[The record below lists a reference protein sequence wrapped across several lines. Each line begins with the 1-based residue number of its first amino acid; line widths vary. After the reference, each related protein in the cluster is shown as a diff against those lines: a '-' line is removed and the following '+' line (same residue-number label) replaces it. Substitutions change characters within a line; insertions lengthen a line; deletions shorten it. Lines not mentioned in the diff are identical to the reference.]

1 MKHGL
6 SSTLPA
12 SADRPLATIL
22 AFAAALACACVFCG
36 AVPWLTV
43 PTLGQSLW
51 ASGFAQSYANAD
63 HLSVYARDI
72 GFPHPAPIAFGLPAT
87 FLQGLFIRWLGIA
100 AIDAYTLTIVCW
112 LALALW
118 GAMALA
124 RSLGAPPV
132 LAIAAGLLWLSLPM
146 IWQHVAYSMLSLG
159 FALLPLYLHAA
170 RKLFEARSRIEWA
183 ATALAFWMA
192 CVVSLFMDGY
202 TFMMFAVACAVFW
215 LGSAVAADIPRRR
228 LLAFVAPAMA
238 AGFALAYGLYMAYIG
253 GEDYAT
259 APLDF
264 FRGWGVDV
272 VMLLQP
278 TRGKHALWDWLG
290 LSTARSPAM
299 YWGDGSVWMTTFM
312 APLLVAGLA
321 GWLFARQR
329 TDAWILLALAIVGT
343 YLSLGPSLKVNVTK
357 EAFGVPETVQTMP
370 AQYALGPTGSAALSM
385 HVPGFSQMRASY
397 RWIALGEAGL
407 WGLAV
412 LWLVRLRTRPVLAFT
427 LAGVLLAAFV
437 PHVPRVLR
445 DGVANRRKAD
455 AIAATFVPVLRE
467 VAGAHGRLFFAPF
480 ANNFLASY
488 VVPLAGL
495 ASYNIGGDK
504 NVAIASTRWSRPM
517 RELSPGRL
525 GTDAFP
531 ANIRHVLLAGE
542 VDAVVLPWYDP
553 VLASMIWPV
562 DPRTVARLRAQR
574 LPVARAAAQPP
585 CFQMREFPL
594 FATVSLSP
602 AGRAERERFT
612 AGDAL
617 QAEAQCAPAPA
628 AAVAP
633 GSPGPH

>member
-1 MKHGL
+1 MKQGL
-6 SSTLPA
+6 SSTMPA
-12 SADRPLATIL
+12 AANGSVATGL
-22 AFAAALACACVFCG
+22 AFATALACACVFCG

-63 HLSVYARDI
+63 HLSLYAHDI

-87 FLQGLFIRWLGIA
+87 FLQGLFIRWLGIP
-100 AIDAYTLTIVCW
+100 AIDAYTLATVCW

-118 GAMALA
+118 GAMAFA

-170 RKLFEARSRIEWA
+170 RKLFDARSRSERLVA
-183 ATALAFWMA
+183 ALAFCMA
-192 CVVSLFMDGY
+192 CVLSLFMDGY

-215 LGSAVAADIPRRR
+215 LGNAIAAEVPRRR

-238 AGFALAYGLYMAYIG
+238 AGFALAYGLYTAYIG
-253 GEDYAT
+253 GEDYAV

-278 TRGKHALWDWLG
+278 TRGRHVVWDWLG
-290 LSTARSPAM
+290 LSAVRSPAT
-299 YWGDGSVWMTTFM
+299 YWGDGSVWMTTFV
-312 APLLVAGLA
+312 APMLVAGVA
-321 GWLFARQR
+321 GWLFTRPR
-329 TDAWILLALAIVGT
+329 TDARMLLALAIVGT
-343 YLSLGPSLKVNVTK
+343 YLSLGPSLKANTRKQAV
-357 EAFGVPETVQTMP
+357 GVPATVQTM
-370 AQYALGPTGSAALSM
+370 AARYALAPTGSAALSM

-397 RWIALGEAGL
+397 RWIALGEVGF

-412 LWLVRLRTRPVLAFT
+412 LLLVRLRTRPVLAFT
-427 LAGVLLAAFV
+427 LVGVLVAAFL

-445 DGVANRRKAD
+445 DGAGNRRKAD
-455 AIAATFVPVLRE
+455 TIAATFVPGLRE
-467 VAGAHGRLFFAPF
+467 VAGEHGRLFFAPF
-480 ANNFLASY
+480 ANDFIASY

-495 ASYNIGGDK
+495 TSYNIGGDK

-517 RELSPGRL
+517 RELSLARL
-525 GTDAFP
+525 GSASFP
-531 ANIRHVLLAGE
+531 ANIRRVLLAGE
-542 VDAVVLPWYDP
+542 VDAVVLPYYDP

-562 DPRTVARLRAQR
+562 DPRTVVALRGQR
-574 LPVARAAAQPP
+574 LPVAQAAAQSP
-585 CFQMREFPL
+585 CFQLRQFPL
-594 FATVSLSP
+594 FATVSLSLL
-602 AGRAERERFT
+602 GRAERERFA
-612 AGDAL
+612 AGHAREVAD
-617 QAEAQCAPAPA
+617 QCTPAHA
-628 AAVAP
+628 AAAAP
-633 GSPGPH
+633 GSPDPS